1 MKYQKLQI
9 KKIKKDNEEELKKF
23 LLHHDNIYHT
33 NLLNIYMLCFKRKL
47 TLEKIAGI
55 FFVSVP
61 SLRRNIMEINS
72 IVEYFNEI

>member
-23 LLHHDNIYHT
+23 LVHYDNIYHKS
-33 NLLNIYMLCFKRKL
+33 LFKIYMLCFKRKL
-47 TLEKIAGI
+47 TLEKIANL

-61 SLRRNIMEINS
+61 SLRRS
-72 IVEYFNEI
+72 IVEINTIVDYFNEI